1 MAAAEDSPPGRQSA
15 LQERRHTTLWPP
27 TPSRVRNFP
36 ERRTGKALRLT
47 AEYINGALKPLEPVD
62 LKEGTVVTLYIEEQ
76 DQNKRQ
82 VHSPLETA
90 DRIRESASADKW
102 DNLPT
107 DGARNY
113 RHYLYGHPKE
123 EE

>member
-1 MAAAEDSPPGRQSA
+1 M
-15 LQERRHTTLWPP
+15 
-27 TPSRVRNFP
+27 
-36 ERRTGKALRLT
+36 ALRLI
-47 AEYINGALKPLEPVD
+47 AEYINGALKPLEPLD

-82 VHSPLETA
+82 VHSALETA
-90 DRIRESASADKW
+90 DRIRESAPADIW

-107 DGARNY
+107 DGAKNY

>member
-1 MAAAEDSPPGRQSA
+1 M
-15 LQERRHTTLWPP
+15 
-27 TPSRVRNFP
+27 
-36 ERRTGKALRLT
+36 ALRLT
-47 AEYINGALKPLEPVD
+47 AEYINGALKPLEPLN

-82 VHSPLETA
+82 VHSALETA
-90 DRIRESASADKW
+90 DRIRESASADIW

-107 DGARNY
+107 DGAKNY

>member
-1 MAAAEDSPPGRQSA
+1 M
-15 LQERRHTTLWPP
+15 
-27 TPSRVRNFP
+27 
-36 ERRTGKALRLT
+36 ALRLT
-47 AEYINGALKPLEPVD
+47 AEYINGSLKPLEPLD

-76 DQNKRQ
+76 GQRQ
-82 VHSPLETA
+82 VHSALATA
-90 DRIRESASADKW
+90 DRIRQSAPADIW

-107 DGARNY
+107 DGAKNY

>member
-1 MAAAEDSPPGRQSA
+1 MS
-15 LQERRHTTLWPP
+15 
-27 TPSRVRNFP
+27 
-36 ERRTGKALRLT
+36 LRLR
-47 AEYINGALKPLEPVD
+47 AEYTNGSLKPLVPLD

-82 VHSPLETA
+82 VHSALATA
-90 DRIRESASADKW
+90 DRIRQSAPADIW

-107 DGARNY
+107 DGAKNY

>member
-1 MAAAEDSPPGRQSA
+1 M
-15 LQERRHTTLWPP
+15 
-27 TPSRVRNFP
+27 
-36 ERRTGKALRLT
+36 ALRLT
-47 AEYINGALKPLEPVD
+47 AEYINGSLKPLEPLD
-62 LKEGTVVTLYIEEQ
+62 LKEGTVVILYIEGQ

-82 VHSPLETA
+82 VHSALATA
-90 DRIRESASADKW
+90 DRIRQSAPADIW

-107 DGARNY
+107 DGAKNY

>member
-1 MAAAEDSPPGRQSA
+1 M
-15 LQERRHTTLWPP
+15 
-27 TPSRVRNFP
+27 
-36 ERRTGKALRLT
+36 ALRLT
-47 AEYINGALKPLEPVD
+47 AEYINGSLKPLEPLD

-82 VHSPLETA
+82 VHSALAIA
-90 DRIRESASADKW
+90 DRVRESAPADLW

-107 DGARNY
+107 DGAKNY